1 MADQQSS
8 ILVGVFQNL
17 SDAKQAFDELSR
29 SGYGED
35 YIGLADP
42 LTSDNGLAKNLAQ
55 AGVPEADSQFYE
67 REFQA
72 GHPIVTLRV
81 GGLQEETIQKARNI
95 LKRKGAY
102 DAMSGRNQGDFGS
115 NVKTDERTPYFDIA
129 SGTGESQE

>member
-8 ILVGVFQNL
+8 ILVGVFQNMAQ
-17 SDAKQAFDELSR
+17 AKQAYDELNR
-29 SGYGED
+29 TGYGED
-35 YIGLADP
+35 YIGFADP
-42 LTSDNGLAKNLAQ
+42 LAGSSGLAENLAQ

-81 GGLQEETIQKARNI
+81 GGLQEQTIQKARNI
-95 LKRKGAY
+95 LKRNGAY

>member
-42 LTSDNGLAKNLAQ
+42 LAGDGGLAKNLEQ

-67 REFQA
+67 REFQL
-72 GHPIVTLRV
+72 GRPIVTLRV

-95 LKRKGAY
+95 LKRNGAY

-129 SGTGESQE
+129 SGIGESQE

>member
-17 SDAKQAFDELSR
+17 ADAKQAYAELSR
-29 SGYGED
+29 AGYGDD

-42 LTSDNGLAKNLAQ
+42 LEDGSLAKNIKPS
-55 AGVPEADSQFYE
+55 GVPEAESKFYE

-81 GGLQEETIQKARNI
+81 GSLQEETIQKARDI
-95 LKRKGAY
+95 LKRNGAY
-102 DAMSGRNQGDFGS
+102 DAKSGRNQGDFGS
-115 NVKTDERTPYFDIA
+115 NVKTNERTPFFDIKPG
-129 SGTGESQE
+129 SGESQG

>member
-17 SDAKQAFDELSR
+17 ADAKQAYDELNR
-29 SGYGED
+29 SGYGDD

-42 LTSDNGLAKNLAQ
+42 LAGDSGLAKNLAQ
-55 AGVPEADSQFYE
+55 SGVPEADSQFYG

-81 GGLQEETIQKARNI
+81 GGLQEETIQRARNI
-95 LKRKGAY
+95 LKRNGAY
-102 DAMSGRNQGDFGS
+102 DAMSSRNQGNFGS
-115 NVKTDERTPYFDIA
+115 NVKTDERTPFFDVA
-129 SGTGESQE
+129 PGTGESQG